1 MDPPSSIMRD
11 ISTEQI
17 LEDLINDGAGP
28 ESPSTFLNP
37 SGEGV
42 EVDDFAISFPS
53 THVALIMIPL
63 SSRNALH
70 FLLLLMI
77 CVILGASLFLFSVW
91 REPPAVGQR

>member
-1 MDPPSSIMRD
+1 MDPPSPIMRD

-42 EVDDFAISFPS
+42 EVDGSGDGEADGSGDGEADGYGDGEANGSDDGEAGEVYIYE
-53 THVALIMIPL
+53 VRCI
-63 SSRNALH
+63 
-70 FLLLLMI
+70 
-77 CVILGASLFLFSVW
+77 
-91 REPPAVGQR
+91 